1 MRISFHGK
9 VTDEPRIRAGFI
21 GCGSHS
27 FRNIYPALQFAPIEL
42 VATCDLDER
51 KAAAFARQFGA
62 ETCFSDHRRML
73 DEADLDAVLIVTNYD
88 ERGRPRYPALAAD
101 CLQAGCHVWIEKPPA
116 ASCAELE
123 GLQQVAHEAGR
134 HVMVGFKKMFYPAN

>member
-88 ERGRPRYPALAAD
+88 ERGRPRYPAP
-101 CLQAGCHVWIEKPPA
+101 AGGLPRLDREAPGGLLRGTGGPA
-116 ASCAELE
+116 AGGS
-123 GLQQVAHEAGR
+123 
-134 HVMVGFKKMFYPAN
+134 